1 MSSRHTAEESFRA
14 STDKSAEAL
23 AAAAE
28 ASKLAKKVRDRSTEQ
43 AIDKPTQNFGRRRNN
58 STSPAAKEKYTSYRQ
73 DLVGENQYL
82 LPLTLAT
89 DGTSNVMSSC
99 RSQDAGEGELIDA
112 EPVSDPKSN
121 STLKAGDSKSSYM
134 DIWDSSLQSENHFRE
149 SKQSSAMHPILQSAH
164 SSVPSTASPKSFVAL
179 QNPGRFYR
187 IMQPICGYMETV
199 NILSSKK
206 AWRLFEWCDFSWTP
220 EIIRYVSLYIVDSE
234 LSWSDLGLFI
244 SRYTCQDI
252 LTNEW
257 TQQANVPFLHGQLQ
271 PAPPAHVAASG
282 LESVIR
288 EVFNMDVRRDLE
300 VFEFCAG
307 SSGPTPTFE
316 RLINTY
322 RTSRREKPIRFRISD
337 KYPNLNAWKNLRTS
351 SDWLDFVDSPVDAV
365 DPSYIAMSHG
375 SHMDVK
381 GTATADS

>member
-1 MSSRHTAEESFRA
+1 M
-14 STDKSAEAL
+14 
-23 AAAAE
+23 
-28 ASKLAKKVRDRSTEQ
+28 
-43 AIDKPTQNFGRRRNN
+43 
-58 STSPAAKEKYTSYRQ
+58 
-73 DLVGENQYL
+73 VGENQYL

-187 IMQPICGYMETV
+187 IMQPMCGYMEPV

-337 KYPNLNAWKNLRTS
+337 KYPNLNAWKKLRTS